1 MTLFTH
7 HFKRVHHD
15 RIYNRACMLEKEF
28 FFEDLISYQ
37 HASIQQRSRSFLY
50 LNCSRNVIKQR
61 KDIVQG
67 NIIMKNEQFQ
77 RREHLVLENLYRDS
91 FYRLYHESN
100 IVFSF
105 RKFLVEFCILWK

>member
-1 MTLFTH
+1 
-7 HFKRVHHD
+7 
-15 RIYNRACMLEKEF
+15 MLEKEF